1 MNRSLRADHPRR
13 FHIIIAFNGL
23 SENCAAYLERGRTCA
38 VIGRVQTREYED
50 REGTKHHV
58 MQVIAEKVT
67 FLGASRREES
77 SAAPRPGKPAPQ
89 SESEPDS
96 VPF

>member
-1 MNRSLRADHPRR
+1 MTWFPVV
-13 FHIIIAFNGL
+13 AFNGL
-23 SENCAAYLERGRTCA
+23 SENCAAYLERGRAVA

-67 FLGASRREES
+67 FLGASRKEES
-77 SAAPRPGKPAPQ
+77 SAAPRPRSPAPQ
-89 SESEPDS
+89 NESDPDS